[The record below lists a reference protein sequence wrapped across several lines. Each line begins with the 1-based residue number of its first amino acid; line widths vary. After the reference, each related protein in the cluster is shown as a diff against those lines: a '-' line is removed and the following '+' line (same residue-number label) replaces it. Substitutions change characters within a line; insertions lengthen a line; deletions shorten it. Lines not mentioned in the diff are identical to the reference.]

1 MPVLPTELP
10 KQEIPEVA
18 VGHRLPLPALLV
30 MALMGFI
37 LISTETMPAG
47 LLPQIA
53 GGLNVAEGTAGQ
65 LVSAYALGTV
75 ILTVPAI
82 ALTRGMRR
90 KPVFLVGILGFLLAN
105 TIAAFSADILLT
117 LAVRFLAG
125 AFSGLLW
132 GMLAGYARRITAPE
146 LAGRALAIASL
157 GTPLGLALGTPFGSW
172 LGTTFDW
179 RWSFAV
185 LSVLTILTALLAL
198 LFVPD
203 ASGQRAESQIPM
215 VRVFAIPGVSVILV
229 VIFAWML
236 AHNTAYTYIASY
248 LRSAN
253 IPLSVDVALVVF
265 GVSALIGIALTGV
278 LIDRAPRPLVL
289 ASLALFLTA
298 GVIFFA
304 GSHSL
309 MAVLTALV
317 LWGVAFGG
325 AAPQL
330 QTAISEASGEN
341 ADVANSLLGV
351 AFNLAIFGAGVL
363 GAILIS
369 NYDATLLALVMVAL
383 GAIALIIVFTARRTA
398 FPAHH

>member
-1 MPVLPTELP
+1 ML
-10 KQEIPEVA
+10 
-18 VGHRLPLPALLV
+18 
-30 MALMGFI
+30 
-37 LISTETMPAG
+37 
-47 LLPQIA
+47 
-53 GGLNVAEGTAGQ
+53 
-65 LVSAYALGTV
+65 SA
-75 ILTVPAI
+75 
-82 ALTRGMRR
+82 
-90 KPVFLVGILGFLLAN
+90 
-105 TIAAFSADILLT
+105 
-117 LAVRFLAG
+117 
-125 AFSGLLW
+125 
-132 GMLAGYARRITAPE
+132 
-146 LAGRALAIASL
+146 
-157 GTPLGLALGTPFGSW
+157 
-172 LGTTFDW
+172 
-179 RWSFAV
+179 
-185 LSVLTILTALLAL
+185 LTILTALLAL

-236 AHNTAYTYIASY
+236 AHNTTYTYIASY

-265 GVSALIGIALTGV
+265 GISALIGIALTGV

-304 GSHSL
+304 GAHSPI
-309 MAVLTALV
+309 AVLTALV

-330 QTAISEASGEN
+330 QTAISQASGEN

-363 GAILIS
+363 GAVLIS
-369 NYDATLLALVMVAL
+369 NYDATILALVMVVL
-383 GAIALIIVFTARRTA
+383 GAVALIIVFTARRTA
-398 FPAHH
+398 FPAHY